1 MSEQPSSLRNDVILA
16 AIALA
21 LGALAAAGYAA
32 WRYVRLEDATIAER
46 WSDFAEAMLFPGA
59 VIVAAVAVMVWLGW
73 KANID

>member
-16 AIALA
+16 VVALA

>member
-16 AIALA
+16 AVALA

-46 WSDFAEAMLFPGA
+46 WSDFAEAMLFPG
-59 VIVAAVAVMVWLGW
+59 VLIVAAVAVMVWLGW